1 MPEYILTAEHLKKV
15 FRGREKYGKKG
26 KDICAV
32 EDVSFCLRK
41 GESLG
46 LIGEREQYIF
56 TGIIC
61 RWYSRIR

>member
-32 EDVSFCLRK
+32 EDVSFSLRK

-46 LIGEREQYIF
+46 KGKGIPGRTEDAE
-56 TGIIC
+56 TG
-61 RWYSRIR
+61 

>member
-32 EDVSFCLRK
+32 KDVSFCLRK

-46 LIGEREQYIF
+46 LIGEERK
-56 TGIIC
+56 
-61 RWYSRIR
+61 R